1 MNNSKFSW
9 YLKATEPKRLLIGPA
24 GHGTKDWREL
34 EAVATP
40 EARRSN
46 PFYMEAEAQC
56 VITRHSLTLEPQ
68 AIAYAV
74 PGVSKDVKTFSPEF
88 FKAYDELRNRFIG

>member
-1 MNNSKFSW
+1 
-9 YLKATEPKRLLIGPA
+9 
-24 GHGTKDWREL
+24 
-34 EAVATP
+34 
-40 EARRSN
+40 
-46 PFYMEAEAQC
+46 
-56 VITRHSLTLEPQ
+56 LEPQ